1 MNATV
6 ELERAYRA
14 IRGFYT
20 AAQKG
25 VVPDKTML
33 AYHSPTIAAAC
44 RFVKTGELDGS
55 DYFIGQP
62 LEVLRAALAKPEDQS

>member
-1 MNATV
+1 MSEDQMKT

-14 IRGFYT
+14 IRGFWA

-25 VVPDKTML
+25 ESPTKTML

-44 RFVKTGELDGS
+44 RFVDTGEMDGS
-55 DYFIGQP
+55 EYFIGKSVK
-62 LEVLRAALAKPEDQS
+62 VLHEALGI